1 MIVFLW
7 TFQAPCWAHIPLY
20 GSLHHIW
27 LLGYRILQILSWL
40 DQKWFVDFHHESFFW
55 IHRLSFLDNSMWPK
69 TILVLSKHTQEI
81 VSSKNYSKPLYLLHF
96 LFKGSHQC
104 CFFRTQL
111 MLHWTTTITSL
122 DHNCHITETKLFQA
136 EHFKLKSCS
145 VNSMKC
151 NSIVCDC
158 LILSPPLIIA
168 GVWRAFVLAARW
180 GVWSLHCNRCV
191 LVRRKFKSNDETG
204 MAAAHDRRKIH
215 EKGKQRQHRGII
227 R

>member
-1 MIVFLW
+1 MVNSNLTYFNMSPTEYDADI
-7 TFQAPCWAHIPLY
+7 
-20 GSLHHIW
+20 
-27 LLGYRILQILSWL
+27 
-40 DQKWFVDFHHESFFW
+40 FFW
-55 IHRLSFLDNSMWPK
+55 K
-69 TILVLSKHTQEI
+69 KILFFWHHGFRHQD
-81 VSSKNYSKPLYLLHF
+81 LLHWTTTVTSF
-96 LFKGSHQC
+96 GHNC

-168 GVWRAFVLAARW
+168 GVYVVVVQWRVFMLAAWW
-180 GVWSLHCNRCV
+180 GVWSLHYDRCV
-191 LVRRKFKSNDETG
+191 LVRRKFKSDDETG

>member
-1 MIVFLW
+1 MIMIFFFEKKSYFSGVMDFGIKICFIGPQL
-7 TFQAPCWAHIPLY
+7 PH
-20 GSLHHIW
+20 
-27 LLGYRILQILSWL
+27 LL
-40 DQKWFVDFHHESFFW
+40 D
-55 IHRLSFLDNSMWPK
+55 
-69 TILVLSKHTQEI
+69 
-81 VSSKNYSKPLYLLHF
+81 
-96 LFKGSHQC
+96 
-104 CFFRTQL
+104 
-111 MLHWTTTITSL
+111 TTVASL
-122 DHNCHITETKLFQA
+122 DHNYHIFGSQLPITETKLFQA

-180 GVWSLHCNRCV
+180 GVWWLHCSRCV
-191 LVRRKFKSNDETG
+191 LVRRKFKSNDEAG
-204 MAAAHDRRKIH
+204 MAAAHDRRQIH